1 MHDLLQAKI
10 PSWME
15 AGHWQYLS
23 WYIVL
28 SLSTIS
34 GAAICAHAF
43 CFKRSHIVRGDRFLS
58 ILNAIPLLISLLT
71 AFFLEDPEPWAAGSV
86 HFTRSSTGFLASCSV
101 FDSNE
106 QPLLYQRCML
116 ADGTWLAAAVACLL
130 WLLLAC
136 LAMSTRSS
144 SSAVVAIE
152 PAKEPKWGRYIPERP
167 ASLQSVNLQIVPPP
181 PPHHL
186 RHSVVYNTYV
196 PRSDVSFDSQ
206 ASTATYDNKRSSW
219 YYNDD
224 YYYTPSSPP
233 PASAPPFMSSF
244 DHRYP
249 TTPSYH
255 KPPVVPLLPMV
266 PQMDSIELFGATPP
280 PAATASEKE
289 YDHFHHH
296 HHHGMSSISPP
307 IERESQQD
315 LVMSPLDYNN
325 SRHQHPYDRSSFA
338 AQSISSA
345 GAAYTSSKVELVE
358 ELVPSSSPTYNDT
371 TTQHYNDPRENDPSM
386 MNSLH
391 HAPFVDPASQHKPQQ
406 Y

>member
-1 MHDLLQAKI
+1 
-10 PSWME
+10 
-15 AGHWQYLS
+15 
-23 WYIVL
+23 
-28 SLSTIS
+28 
-34 GAAICAHAF
+34 
-43 CFKRSHIVRGDRFLS
+43 
-58 ILNAIPLLISLLT
+58 
-71 AFFLEDPEPWAAGSV
+71 
-86 HFTRSSTGFLASCSV
+86 
-101 FDSNE
+101 
-106 QPLLYQRCML
+106 ML

-144 SSAVVAIE
+144 SSAIVAIE
-152 PAKEPKWGRYIPERP
+152 PAKEPKWGRYIPDRP

-280 PAATASEKE
+280 PPTATATASPMTTTTVASEKE
-289 YDHFHHH
+289 YDHFHHR
-296 HHHGMSSISPP
+296 MSSISPP
-307 IERESQQD
+307 IERESQHD

-358 ELVPSSSPTYNDT
+358 ELVLSSSPTYNDT
-371 TTQHYNDPRENDPSM
+371 TTEQQHHYNNDPSSM